1 MKHSKQKK
9 YTIPAIPKHVKE
21 VKTNAAIPQK
31 TVPQKEVLATKEVI
45 ITEEVIQRDATA
57 AAAAVE
63 IEEQI
68 DAFMNAW
75 FVTRQFVMEANFHRA
90 HLHGM
95 STTQFMLLARLMDG
109 SVWTLVELA
118 VVLNL
123 ETPTLV
129 RTVDSLEQ
137 RGLVMRQ
144 RNTVDR
150 RQVLITITTAG
161 LEVQAA
167 AVEQFR
173 TRLTTIFQTML
184 PIERDALIL
193 GLAAFARS
201 SRPNQP
207 EVNQV

>member
-9 YTIPAIPKHVKE
+9 YKMPAIPKNV
-21 VKTNAAIPQK
+21 
-31 TVPQKEVLATKEVI
+31 KEVLATEEVI
-45 ITEEVIQRDATA
+45 IPKEVIQRDATA
-57 AAAAVE
+57 ADAAAE
-63 IEEQI
+63 IDEQI

-118 VVLNL
+118 AVLNL

-144 RNTVDR
+144 RDTVDR

-161 LEVQAA
+161 LEAQAA
-167 AVEQFR
+167 AVEQFQ
-173 TRLTTIFQTML
+173 TRLATIFQTML
-184 PIERDALIL
+184 PDERDALIF
-193 GLAAFARS
+193 GLVAFARS
-201 SRPNQP
+201 AQP
-207 EVNQV
+207 IQPGTHQV

>member
-9 YTIPAIPKHVKE
+9 YKMPAIPKNV
-21 VKTNAAIPQK
+21 
-31 TVPQKEVLATKEVI
+31 KEVLATEEVI
-45 ITEEVIQRDATA
+45 IPEEVIQRDATA
-57 AAAAVE
+57 ADAAAE
-63 IEEQI
+63 IDEQI

-118 VVLNL
+118 AVLNL

-144 RNTVDR
+144 RDTVDR
-150 RQVLITITTAG
+150 RQVLITITTTG

-167 AVEQFR
+167 SVEQFR

-184 PIERDALIL
+184 PDERDALIF
-193 GLAAFARS
+193 GLVAFARS
-201 SRPNQP
+201 AQP
-207 EVNQV
+207 IQPGTHQV